1 MSEQITQAEW
11 MNRMQALLDAFRVQV
26 KIVEKYRTNR
36 SVRRLEARR
45 EMSRIRNE
53 ARQLAEL
60 HPQPW
65 KVTTRLHRL
74 FPEL

>member
-1 MSEQITQAEW
+1 MQITEAEW
-11 MNRMQALLDAFRVQV
+11 MGQMQALLDAYRVQIKV
-26 KIVEKYRTNR
+26 VGKYRTNR

-53 ARQLAEL
+53 ARKLAEL
-60 HPQPW
+60 HPSPW
-65 KVTTRLHRL
+65 KVTTRLHRM